1 MATGGNI
8 SLFAIAA
15 VPVSIFWVRLAVA
28 MVFFGSLWAAA
39 TVLGGG
45 GGGSSSDGARW
56 WWQRSEDLG
65 VDEESTKLGSC
76 SGASLS
82 TNFNQ
87 SQNATNFVTAL
98 ARASSSSGPGEA
110 PIQNLFKIEPN
121 QTDVSKGRITLSNEF
136 VNKHIVPYLNESQ
149 KEILPRREAF
159 HISTVDDQSHQLKMP
174 GLKQKKAHLM
184 EIQVNGGD
192 VAKKVEYAYSFFEKH
207 LPIDVVFQKDEM
219 IDIIVES
226 TLHALWGCQKMR
238 YAWRI
243 WFLRNSFVHNGGIP
257 NYYEVLWWSRNFAG
271 GYQVQRA
278 VRSENQCVKLYQ
290 WRSLLLGEAVD
301 YVLSRSFL
309 DASYGN
315 IISAIAGLR
324 LADNSVKIRT
334 ISSLANHVAQRLA
347 INALVTLENSF
358 WMEDFPNCIRGL
370 LQAEMP
376 L

>member
-1 MATGGNI
+1 MSGKEPYYYD
-8 SLFAIAA
+8 F
-15 VPVSIFWVRLAVA
+15 
-28 MVFFGSLWAAA
+28 
-39 TVLGGG
+39 
-45 GGGSSSDGARW
+45 
-56 WWQRSEDLG
+56 LG

-98 ARASSSSGPGEA
+98 AGASSSSGPGEA

-159 HISTVDDQSHQLKMP
+159 HISTVDDQSHQLYEMSLGQNSGYYKCLRKAKKFIRNKNLQIRKMP

-219 IDIIVES
+219 IDIIASNTNETQNAATNSAVAPAGASNGPREAPIQNYFTKKLTPS
-226 TLHALWGCQKMR
+226 DLN
-238 YAWRI
+238 
-243 WFLRNSFVHNGGIP
+243 RNSIFVLAKSSVEEHILPNLNEIDKAKLKDEVAVGILVVDNTTYKRYP
-257 NYYEVLWWSRNFAG
+257 MKLI
-271 GYQVQRA
+271 
-278 VRSENQCVKLYQ
+278 NQ
-290 WRSLLLGEAVD
+290 
-301 YVLSRSFL
+301 
-309 DASYGN
+309 GN
-315 IISAIAGLR
+315 QYHLR
-324 LADNSVKIRT
+324 QNA
-334 ISSLANHVAQRLA
+334 
-347 INALVTLENSF
+347 ALVRDNKLEVGQQIEFRWHDILNNTVYV
-358 WMEDFPNCIRGL
+358 NCKSTSI
-370 LQAEMP
+370 
-376 L
+376 